1 MNLFVFGIFLVFVKI
16 NLQLLDT
23 GVFFYVTNAAGY
35 LLIYAGIRQLREE
48 FQTLR
53 RLAPYVLVMVLHS
66 IGFAV
71 LNGTGHSIQTIPLSG
86 SLPTILAVSLALLT
100 VAGMGMVFY
109 ILHEVITAVR
119 SDDSSAFPKVGN
131 LEKMPVMLFI
141 LLLVTCVFF
150 FAAPSAASIL
160 MIVLL
165 SAEVMFI
172 AGFSKKIRTI

>member
-1 MNLFVFGIFLVFVKI
+1 MNLFILGVFLVFIKT

-23 GVFFYVTNAAGY
+23 GVCFYVSNAAGY

-48 FQTLR
+48 FQALR

-66 IGFAV
+66 VGFAV
-71 LNGTGHSIQTIPLSG
+71 LNGTGHSIQTISLSG
-86 SLPTILAVSLALLT
+86 SWAAILAVSLALLA
-100 VAGMGMVFY
+100 VAGMGMIFY

-119 SDDSSAFPKVGN
+119 SDDSSAFPEVGS

-141 LLLVTCVFF
+141 LLLMNCVLF

-160 MIVLL
+160 MIILL
-165 SAEVMFI
+165 GAEVMFI
-172 AGFSKKIRTI
+172 ASISAKVRTI